1 MVKRSKLKRPR
12 WPLVPGAS
20 GIPGTDLQWY
30 LHGLYM
36 SFKRFLFFLHVL
48 RRMPELCKTSNIE
61 LKTSFLWYEHSMCML
76 YLYDICS
83 IWDSIPQL
91 SYGTFIRCRFCG
103 AGGGLREVAAPA
115 SPAFCSGPVRAKF
128 AILLLLQLLVACV
141 FGLKALNLHGVLL
154 GICSVLES

>member
-1 MVKRSKLKRPR
+1 
-12 WPLVPGAS
+12 
-20 GIPGTDLQWY
+20 
-30 LHGLYM
+30 M
-36 SFKRFLFFLHVL
+36 SLEQTISLFLHVL

-61 LKTSFLWYEHSMCML
+61 LKTSFLWYEHSICML

-115 SPAFCSGPVRAKF
+115 SPAFCSGKVCYSF
-128 AILLLLQLLVACV
+128 AAACV
-141 FGLKALNLHGVLL
+141 FGLKALNLHGALL